1 MLRDTQY
8 VTHINCGTVGLANLE
23 KHHGEKKVC
32 QENKA
37 KHAKEELQSQKQK
50 RNGSLLDFFKRPKT
64 THIPSTVSN
73 PEPIHSNSF
82 APEKDTDMAAV
93 TVTNTQCEG
102 AVSPSK
108 PEVEPASS
116 SFLERFQYLIN
127 NLPETIPEGSDY
139 DALAI
144 FSARPSDF
152 NDTSIPSGELWEEV
166 VNKILKSA
174 FGWGVEGNMDNI
186 IC

>member
-93 TVTNTQCEG
+93 TATNTQCEG

-116 SFLERFQYLIN
+116 SFLGRFQLVLFRPGLASKPRLWLGLRRLWLSQHTGQAKAVN
-127 NLPETIPEGSDY
+127 QGL
-139 DALAI
+139 ALAWPGPGHG
-144 FSARPSDF
+144 FC
-152 NDTSIPSGELWEEV
+152 
-166 VNKILKSA
+166 
-174 FGWGVEGNMDNI
+174 M
-186 IC
+186 